1 MTRRILSGLAVSS
14 VALVANAEPT
24 LLTNIPPKNTPV
36 DHLLDEVDIAGGD
49 IAMIVGVQLPGNP
62 SLRSIRAAA
71 TNASGMFPAGG
82 DFLDTNYADAIAGE
96 DRMRLSVPSVSG
108 SWKRQRSVP
117 SGWRA

>member
-49 IAMIVGVQLPGNP
+49 ISARSGTCSGRRTAMATRRLP
-62 SLRSIRAAA
+62 RRTCTA
-71 TNASGMFPAGG
+71 TISM
-82 DFLDTNYADAIAGE
+82 
-96 DRMRLSVPSVSG
+96 
-108 SWKRQRSVP
+108 K
-117 SGWRA
+117 